1 MRGRTL
7 GRVALVGIILIG
19 LFYLAAS
26 TRAAGSTLHQLS
38 RIYQVIHYLKTES
51 LYPVDNNSLVEGALR
66 GIVKSTQ
73 DPYSAYLTPEEYN
86 ELNVRIRGSFGGLGI
101 VIGKREGSLLILA
114 PPYPGTPAEKAGLK
128 QGDIISYIDDRDT
141 QEMDADTAATL
152 MRGEPGSRVVLKIK
166 RNGYQDLI
174 EVPIIRETINIPTV
188 QSRILDQD
196 PRIGYISLSSFSLN
210 TGADLHKELAKVI
223 GPGVKGLILDLRNNP
238 GGELGAAI
246 EVAAHFVPKGPVVRI
261 VDRTGKEEVH
271 GADGRQTVNL
281 PLVVLVN
288 EMSASASEIV
298 AGAIK
303 DRKAGIL
310 VGSKTYGKGL
320 VQVIYPLKDGAG
332 LKLTTSKYL
341 TPEGNDIDQKGI
353 TPDIVVE
360 QPAVSQQDL
369 QLAKAVS
376 VLQSQFKP

>member
-7 GRVALVGIILIG
+7 WRVALVVILFIG
-19 LFYLAAS
+19 LFYLVTGTQS
-26 TRAAGSTLHQLS
+26 LGSNIHQLS

-51 LYPVDNNSLVEGALR
+51 LYPIDTNSLVEGALR

-101 VIGKREGSLLILA
+101 VIGKREGSLLIVA

-141 QEMDADTAATL
+141 REMDADTAATL
-152 MRGEPGSRVVLKIK
+152 MRGQPGSRVVLKIK
-166 RNGYQDLI
+166 RNGYPDLI
-174 EVPIIRETINIPTV
+174 EVPIIRETINIPTL
-188 QSRILDQD
+188 QCQILDQD
-196 PRIGYISLSSFSLN
+196 PRIGYISISSFSLN
-210 TGADLHKELAKVI
+210 TGTDLHKELAKVT

-246 EVAAHFVPKGPVVRI
+246 EVAGYFVPKGPVVRI
-261 VDRTGKEEVH
+261 VDRSGKEEVH
-271 GADGRQTVNL
+271 GVDGKHTINL

-303 DRKAGIL
+303 DRKAGVL

-332 LKLTTSKYL
+332 LKITTSKYL

-353 TPDIVVE
+353 TPDIAVE
-360 QPAVSQQDL
+360 QPPNSQQDL

-376 VLQSQFKP
+376 VLQSQYKP